1 MASEG
6 SRGIEAARKRLA
18 AAKAQISVP
27 SKNMEAVKVMMENAK
42 AMSAAA
48 EKEGKEAEAM
58 LKDAEKRWEVIN
70 IDLDS
75 DDDESTQKN
84 EGSNKRR
91 KVSLSPQGKNK
102 SNNPVGNNNRI
113 GRTGKNIRIATISFT
128 SNNVTR
134 VAVKGCGISEMNGTY
149 TRVVGILN
157 GAPVFSKRGSQWE
170 GNDVNY
176 AIYRGKSCGTYKWYF
191 GQWNTG
197 GGPSK
202 ELTTRKYYHLS
213 GSSSAPPKDGW
224 KAVVWG
230 CDFCEEA
237 QFEDYDEA
245 CEHEKICEK
254 NTNTGA

>member
-6 SRGIEAARKRLA
+6 SREIEAARKRLA
-18 AAKAQISVP
+18 AAKAQVSVA
-27 SKNMEAVKVMMENAK
+27 SKNMAMAK
-42 AMSAAA
+42 TMLDTA
-48 EKEGKEAEAM
+48 EKEAKEAAAM
-58 LKDAEKRWEVIN
+58 LKDSEKRWEVIE
-70 IDLDS
+70 IDN
-75 DDDESTQKN
+75 DDDNIQKN

-91 KVSLSPQGKNK
+91 KVSLSPQGKNS
-102 SNNPVGNNNRI
+102 SNDPVGNNNRI